1 MKQKILS
8 DEIIYVFNYLIVLL
22 LIITIELN
30 YQELKLKKKT
40 YFRQQINYGRN

>member
-40 YFRQQINYGRN
+40 YFRQ